1 MDVRAEEAF
10 TIISNSPGGLA
21 ILYKYGDILMDFS
34 LTEQQ
39 TMFQKMIRDFA
50 TNEIKPQAVKM
61 DQEGKFPAELFKQAA
76 ELGIFGLTIDEK
88 YGGNNGD
95 YMCMTLCS
103 EEVSKASAVMSTILL
118 GNISLGFFPINK
130 FGTEAQKM
138 KYTPAVVKGEKICCF
153 ALTESGAGSD
163 AGALQTT
170 ATKDGDYFVLNGN
183 KIFITNAAE
192 ASIAVVFATEDKSKG
207 DKGISAFV
215 VESNTPGYSVGKL
228 ENKMGIHGSS
238 TAELI
243 FENCRISKTNQIGEG
258 GKGLRY
264 AMEAIDS
271 SRVTVAAQALGI
283 AQAAFDEAVSYSKT
297 RVQFGKPLCQHQAIQ
312 WMLADMATQIDA
324 ARLLVYRAAWLKD
337 QGKPYVKEASMAKL
351 YAGEV
356 SSFVTNKALQIHGG
370 YGYCKDYPLERFL
383 RDAKITEIYEG
394 TSEMQRMT
402 IARALMAQST

>member
-1 MDVRAEEAF
+1 
-10 TIISNSPGGLA
+10 
-21 ILYKYGDILMDFS
+21 MDFS

-39 TMFQKMIRDFA
+39 AMFQSMIRDFA
-50 TNEIKPQAVKM
+50 TNVIKPVAARI
-61 DQEGKFPAELFKQAA
+61 DEEGRFPSDIFKKAA

-95 YMCMTLCS
+95 YVSMVLCS
-103 EEVSKASAVMSTILL
+103 EEISKACAALCTIIL
-118 GNISLGFFPINK
+118 GTVSLGFYPIDK
-130 FGTEAQKM
+130 FGTEAQRM
-138 KYTPAVVKGEKICCF
+138 KYAPSVVKGDVICCF

-170 ATKDGDYFVLNGN
+170 ATRVGDYFVLNGN
-183 KIFITNAAE
+183 KIFITNGAE

-207 DKGISAFV
+207 SKGISAFI

-243 FENCRISKTNQIGEG
+243 FENCRIPKTNQLGES

-264 AMEAIDS
+264 ALETIDS

-283 AQAAFDEAVSYSKT
+283 AQAAFDEALSYSKT

-324 ARLLVYRAAWLKD
+324 VRLMVYRAAWLKD
-337 QGKPYVKEASMAKL
+337 HGKSYVKEAAMAKL

-356 SSFVTNKALQIHGG
+356 SSFVTNRAVQIYGG
-370 YGYCKDYPLERFL
+370 YGYCKDYPMERFL

-402 IARALMAQST
+402 IARALMT